1 MRARGGLRGVADV
14 GPGDT
19 GSQTPIPEDRGLA
32 MKKFAEMRKCFVGAT
47 IVLAAL
53 SFSPVVR
60 AQTAPVA
67 QQTDRP
73 GQPAEGQNENIHV
86 DGWGRP
92 QTSLEDAGKKPG
104 PAPVHDL
111 SGIWEPVP
119 GYRDGVFASG
129 PRDMPSDPKHE
140 AMIPYTALGKETMN
154 SHKAGFGVNIAPISQ
169 INDPFDT
176 CDPIGF
182 PRIDLFNLRALQIV
196 QTPKQVL
203 ILYQNTGI
211 WRNIWMDGRELPK
224 QITEPRW
231 FGYSVGK
238 WTDPTTLVVTTT
250 GLDES
255 TWIDNTGRPHSDQ
268 LVVEETYHRVDE
280 LNIDLT
286 VKIIDPVMYTE
297 PWYPLK
303 NFRLGMNSPDFDI
316 REMIC
321 SVSQQALFN
330 DLLKDVVPLSS
341 DK

>member
-1 MRARGGLRGVADV
+1 MPRRFVASAIAIAALTLSSITHAQAPAETQGRQGRGGQAGGRG
-14 GPGDT
+14 
-19 GSQTPIPEDRGLA
+19 RG
-32 MKKFAEMRKCFVGAT
+32 
-47 IVLAAL
+47 AAV
-53 SFSPVVR
+53 P
-60 AQTAPVA
+60 APN
-67 QQTDRP
+67 
-73 GQPAEGQNENIHV
+73 GQNENIHV
-86 DGWGRP
+86 DGWNRK
-92 QTSLEDAGKKPG
+92 QESLEATGKKPG
-104 PAPVHDL
+104 PAPVRDL

-119 GYRDGVFASG
+119 RYRDGVFASG
-129 PRDMPSDPKHE
+129 PRDMPSDKAHE
-140 AMIPYTALGKETMN
+140 ALMPYTPLGKQTMD
-154 SHKAGFGVNIAPISQ
+154 SHKAGFGVNIAPISE

-182 PRIDLFNLRALQIV
+182 PRIILFNLRAVQIV

-203 ILYQNTGI
+203 MLYQNTRTFRTI
-211 WRNIWMDGRELPK
+211 WTDRELLKPAE
-224 QITEPRW
+224 ITEPRW

-280 LNIDLT
+280 LNINLT
-286 VKIIDPVMYTE
+286 VKITDPVMYTQ

-330 DLLKDVVPLSS
+330 QLLKNTTDPVPE
-341 DK
+341 KK

>member
-1 MRARGGLRGVADV
+1 MPRRFAASAIAIAALTLLPVTHAQTPAGAQGGQGRGGQGRGGQA
-14 GPGDT
+14 GG
-19 GSQTPIPEDRGLA
+19 RG
-32 MKKFAEMRKCFVGAT
+32 R
-47 IVLAAL
+47 AAAV
-53 SFSPVVR
+53 P
-60 AQTAPVA
+60 APN
-67 QQTDRP
+67 
-73 GQPAEGQNENIHV
+73 GQNENIHV
-86 DGWGRP
+86 DGWNRK
-92 QTSLEDAGKKPG
+92 QESLEATGKKPG
-104 PAPVHDL
+104 PAPARDL

-119 GYRDGVFASG
+119 RYRDGVFASG
-129 PRDMPSDPKHE
+129 PRDMPSDAAHE
-140 AMIPYTALGKETMN
+140 AMMPYTPQGKAAMA
-154 SHKAGFGVNIAPISQ
+154 SHKAGFGVNIAPIAE

-182 PRIDLFNLRALQIV
+182 PRIILFNLRAVQIV

-203 ILYQNTGI
+203 MLYQNTRTFRTI
-211 WRNIWMDGRELPK
+211 WTDRELPK
-224 QITEPRW
+224 PAEITEPRW

-286 VKIIDPVMYTE
+286 VKITDPVMYTQ

-330 DLLKDVVPLSS
+330 QLLKNTTDPAPE
-341 DK
+341 KP